1 MNVLDQA
8 PTVHSVI
15 IIPNHRPTAKPDSKQ
30 VPGQVPPDSEQVP
43 GQVPPD
49 SKEVPGQV
57 PPDSK
62 QVMDRY
68 HQTGNW
74 AGTRV

>member
-30 VPGQVPPDSEQVP
+30 VPGQVPPDSE
-43 GQVPPD
+43 
-49 SKEVPGQV
+49 EVPGQV

-68 HQTGNW
+68 HQTGNG